1 MNVGTLKRSYQTN
14 AALVNRKLA
23 VYLILPMPNRMSPNN
38 SRLIKTVTVPQITK
52 TGRRNAEIQF
62 MTNSKNI
69 QVLLGSFLT
78 SLSVVVLCG
87 CLFLCYKRFLKVS
100 ETKLKKSYAPAQKQ
114 RKSLERK
121 RSDEVKQHSEKPTSK
136 TLATQTKK
144 IKQLNKVESGNKLL
158 FFFLDFRFQNN
169 FLKDLPH
176 DNC

>member
-1 MNVGTLKRSYQTN
+1 VGTLKRSYQTN

-114 RKSLERK
+114 RKSLVQERK

-158 FFFLDFRFQNN
+158 FFFLDFRFE
-169 FLKDLPH
+169 FFFSK
-176 DNC
+176 